1 MLTYPEGLPLPLRE
15 GYGFQAVSPILRS
28 KKMSG
33 RSVQRRL
40 YSSTPTEPSVS
51 WLMSAAQ
58 AQLFM
63 GWYEHVLLSGSQW
76 FECPLRTPL
85 GLELHRARFTD
96 IYSGPDLV
104 GVDHWRFTATL
115 EMFKQPLIGKEW
127 VTDAPEY
134 ILGSDIFDITMN
146 RVWTQPRND

>member
-115 EMFKQPLIGKEW
+115 EMFKQPLIDKEW

>member
-51 WLMSAAQ
+51 WLFDSAE

-63 GWYEHVLLSGSQW
+63 GWFEHVLLSGSQW
-76 FECPLRTPL
+76 FECPLKTPL
-85 GLELHRARFTD
+85 GLELYRARFTD

-104 GVDHWRFTATL
+104 GVDYWRFTATL
-115 EMFKQPLIGKEW
+115 EMFKQPLIDKEW

-146 RVWTQPRND
+146 RVWTQPRHD

>member
-1 MLTYPEGLPLPLRE
+1 MLTYPEGLPLPQRE

-51 WLMSAAQ
+51 WLMSGAQ

-63 GWYEHVLLSGSQW
+63 GGFEHVLLSGSQW

-85 GLELHRARFTD
+85 GLELYRSRFIG

-115 EMFKQPLIGKEW
+115 EMFKQPLIDKEW